1 MHQHYFHMRG
11 LNHYQKGK
19 YSLRILR
26 QSNDG
31 YFLESYHDDYTLKDP
46 NGPHLME
53 SDNFSHGRLEVG
65 PDLNKR
71 SVPRI
76 PDEDDDATEELDMV

>member
-1 MHQHYFHMRG
+1 MSDFHEYTTKEQRREIIDAIQEEG
-11 LNHYQKGK
+11 LV
-19 YSLRILR
+19 I
-26 QSNDG
+26 
-31 YFLESYHDDYTLKDP
+31 YHDDYTLKDP
-46 NGPHLME
+46 NGNHLME

-76 PDEDDDATEELDMV
+76 PDGDDDATEELDMV